1 MKQLAL
7 LPFLLLLF
15 SSCKDKP
22 DVFMFD
28 CVVYNQKIN
37 APVSGASIIMKVQ
50 NAAGGFNPTY
60 VTVGSATTD
69 AHGRFYI
76 EVDKGVYYTFR
87 VEVTHSKHFNGTFNI
102 NPDDVPFSTAYAST
116 FNLEPRAWISTH
128 LINQNNSQTATFKI
142 TAETGDCVNCCQA
155 SSTIV
160 QGNAVDSIFTCQV
173 YGEQQ
178 IAITGNYVDEG
189 GGIHQILETAF
200 ISAFDTTVVTVVY

>member
-1 MKQLAL
+1 MKNLVLLSLLA
-7 LPFLLLLF
+7 LLF

-22 DVFMFD
+22 EVFMFD
-28 CVVYNQKIN
+28 CVVYDDKID

-50 NAAGGFNPTY
+50 NAEGGFNPSY

-76 EVDKGVYYTFR
+76 EVDKGVYYTFL
-87 VEVTHSKHFNGTFNI
+87 VEVTHAKHFSGSFNI
-102 NPDDVPFSTAYAST
+102 NPDNVPFSTAYAST
-116 FNLEPRAWISTH
+116 FYLEPKAWVSTH

-142 TAETGDCVNCCQA
+142 ASETASCATCCQA

-160 QGNAVDSIFTCQV
+160 QGNAIDSIFTCQV

-189 GGIHQILETAF
+189 GGIHQISETAF
-200 ISAFDTTVVTVVY
+200 VAAFDTTVVTIVY